1 MRRRPT
7 DTVTHIMT
15 SKQSAS
21 STDGAAAGMEA
32 GWMATGHML
41 SGVAVWA
48 LIGGLV
54 DWWLG
59 IPSHI
64 GLVVGMVLGAAA
76 AIYLIVKRLG
86 SS

>member
-1 MRRRPT
+1 
-7 DTVTHIMT
+7 MT
-15 SKQSAS
+15 SKEPATKSVAS
-21 STDGAAAGMEA
+21 GAEA
-32 GWMATGHML
+32 GWIATGHL
-41 SGVAVWA
+41 ISGIAVWA
-48 LIGGLV
+48 VIGGLV

-64 GLVVGMVLGAAA
+64 GLVVGMLVGAAA

>member
-1 MRRRPT
+1 
-7 DTVTHIMT
+7 MT
-15 SKQSAS
+15 SKQPA
-21 STDGAAAGMEA
+21 TKPEGAAAGMET
-32 GWMATGHML
+32 GWMATGHLL

-48 LIGGLV
+48 VIGGLV

-64 GLVVGMVLGAAA
+64 CLVVGMLVGAAA

>member
-1 MRRRPT
+1 
-7 DTVTHIMT
+7 MT
-15 SKQSAS
+15 SAQPSKPPQSSGGEQA
-21 STDGAAAGMEA
+21 
-32 GWMATGHML
+32 WVATANL
-41 SGVAVWA
+41 ISGIAVWG

-59 IPSHI
+59 IPKHF
-64 GLVVGMVLGAAA
+64 GLMVGMLVGAAA

>member
-1 MRRRPT
+1 
-7 DTVTHIMT
+7 
-15 SKQSAS
+15 
-21 STDGAAAGMEA
+21 
-32 GWMATGHML
+32 MATGHLL

-48 LIGGLV
+48 VIGGLV

-64 GLVVGMVLGAAA
+64 GLVVGMLVGAAA